1 MSELFE
7 AGMVIAF
14 GISWPA
20 NIIKSWKTRTAKGK
34 SIVFL
39 LFVLAGYICGILSKL
54 ISGNITYVFVFYV
67 INLFMVSADILLYFR
82 NSRLDKI
89 TGESGQAP

>member
-1 MSELFE
+1 MAELFE

-20 NIIKSWKTRTAKGK
+20 NILKSWKTRTAKGK
-34 SIVFL
+34 SLAFLVFI
-39 LFVLAGYICGILSKL
+39 LAGYVCGIFSKL
-54 ISGNITYVFVFYV
+54 ISGNITYVFIFY
-67 INLFMVSADILLYFR
+67 IFNLVMVTADILLYFR

-89 TGESGQAP
+89 TG